1 MVANY
6 RQDRNIQVTIYKDN
20 IFSTPNPENLI
31 YGYGGDESNVTRFK
45 LLTFNQKAG
54 EYVNKKSIATGE
66 FSECVINNNHKVH
79 QVDEAQTEFQRQLYQ
94 YLRLFGCIKVI
105 IKNQDDHIQI

>member
-45 LLTFNQKAG
+45 LLTFNQKGG
-54 EYVNKKSIATGE
+54 EYVNKKVLLQE
-66 FSECVINNNHKVH
+66 NFQKV
-79 QVDEAQTEFQRQLYQ
+79 
-94 YLRLFGCIKVI
+94 
-105 IKNQDDHIQI
+105 